1 MQFVFS
7 RAFARSILFASFTV
21 VLVAR
26 MAHAWAGPS
35 GAQVNAAP
43 DFVPPP
49 IIFTNCEE
57 NEALECCTLTVPVD
71 YRNPGGATTGIAVI
85 RARATIPDRRIGV
98 LIGNPGGPGF
108 SGIDFI
114 LAGVHAP
121 IFTALNSRFDIL
133 GFDPRGVA
141 RSGAVKCE
149 VEPAGDPSELGPS
162 ERAAF
167 FDELSA
173 RVANACLEQNGPF
186 ILTLSTN
193 NAARDMDTLR
203 RALGE
208 EQISYAGV
216 SAGTY
221 LGAAYASMFPE
232 RVRAMILDSNVA
244 PEFRDNYVEF
254 NSEQAAAFELVFQHI
269 DDLCAKNAS
278 CRLHDTGVVRAL
290 DELMARLAAHPV
302 TSPGGIVLTDVEVR
316 NVVADALYSELDWPG
331 IIGALADALD
341 GDYRFFFANAANAT
355 ILIRLALDTTTFDSY
370 DAMVCNDNGTRRPA
384 ADHLAVDDTRG
395 KLFPRF
401 FGPFYV
407 SGEVARCA
415 AWAPADL
422 PVIRNVRGRLAAPIL
437 FYGNDFD
444 PATPLSWTR
453 SMARALGFERNIVRY
468 EGGGHGVATNNNQC
482 IDAITKD
489 YFFDLRLPPEG
500 TACPALLGAEAI
512 ARAVDV
518 ADEARWDWSSAA
530 GVR

>member
-1 MQFVFS
+1 MQFLFT
-7 RAFARSILFASFTV
+7 RAFARSVLFASFIV
-21 VLVAR
+21 VLVAKA
-26 MAHAWAGPS
+26 AHAWA
-35 GAQVNAAP
+35 AQANAVP
-43 DFVPPP
+43 DYVPPP

-57 NEALECCTLTVPVD
+57 NEALECGTLTVPVD
-71 YRNPGGATTGIAVI
+71 YRHPAGETVGLAVI
-85 RARATIPDRRIGV
+85 RAQATIPDRRIGV
-98 LIGNPGGPGF
+98 LVGNPAARAFPASTSF
-108 SGIDFI
+108 WRAS
-114 LAGVHAP
+114 
-121 IFTALNSRFDIL
+121 TRRSSRRSTSSSTSSASTRAAF
-133 GFDPRGVA
+133 A
-141 RSGAVKCE
+141 RSAAVKCE
-149 VEPAGDPSELGPS
+149 VEPAGDPAELDPS

-167 FDELSA
+167 FDEFSA

-186 ILTLSTN
+186 ILSLSTN

-208 EQISYAGV
+208 EQITYAGV

-232 RVRAMILDSNVA
+232 RVRAMILDSAVA

-269 DDLCAKNAS
+269 DSLCAENVS
-278 CRLHDTGVVRAL
+278 CRLHDIGVVRAL

-302 TSPGGIVLTDVEVR
+302 TSPGGVVLTDVEVR
-316 NVVADALYSELDWPG
+316 NVVANLLYSEFDWPV

-341 GDYRFFFANAANAT
+341 GNYRFFFANAADAT

-370 DAMVCNDNGTRRPA
+370 DAMVCNDDGTRRPA
-384 ADHLAVDDTRG
+384 AEHLRVDDTRG

-422 PVIRNVRGRLAAPIL
+422 PVIRNVRGRLGAPIL

-444 PATPLSWTR
+444 PATPLTWTR
-453 SMARALGFERNIVRY
+453 SMAHALGFERSIVRY
-468 EGGGHGVATNNNQC
+468 EGGGHGIVTNSNRC

-489 YFFDLRLPPEG
+489 YLFDLKLPPEG
-500 TACPALLGAEAI
+500 TTCPALLGADEI
-512 ARAVDV
+512 ARPADV
-518 ADEARWDWSSAA
+518 ADEARWDWASAVGA
-530 GVR
+530 R